1 MQNTNENSIFENK
14 PKTPR
19 KLIVLPW
26 KKTLRICLNNIR
38 RRLGRS
44 FLTFLCIM
52 IVVAFFMS
60 SLAYQNMIAQLSQSP
75 DVYTKAVMEKAGIYT
90 HDPVALQKQND
101 QRTWLLILSS
111 VLCLVGIT
119 NTMLMSVTERIREIG
134 TLKCLG
140 ALDSFIVRLFL
151 VESVFIGILGSLAG
165 TIAGYLLFV
174 IQILA
179 ALDYS
184 IMSFNSFLNA
194 LTSSAP
200 LSIAMGTLLTVI
212 AAVYPTFV
220 AARMKP
226 VEAMRVE
233 V

>member
-1 MQNTNENSIFENK
+1 MQNDNEHSIFDHK
-14 PKTPR
+14 PKTPK

-26 KKTLRICLNNIR
+26 GKTFRICLNNIR
-38 RRLGRS
+38 NRFGRS
-44 FLTFLCIM
+44 FLTFLCIV

-60 SLAYQNMIAQLSQSP
+60 SLSYQTMIARLVQSK
-75 DVYTKAVMEKAGIYT
+75 DIYTKAVLEKAGVYS
-90 HDPVALQKQND
+90 HDPIAFQKQSD
-101 QRTWLLILSS
+101 QKTWLLILSA
-111 VLCLVGIT
+111 VLCFVGIT

-151 VESVFIGILGSLAG
+151 VESIFIGILGSLAG
-165 TIAGYLLFV
+165 TVSGFILFI

-179 ALDYS
+179 SLDSSILSISSFGDALV
-184 IMSFNSFLNA
+184 
-194 LTSSAP
+194 SSAP
-200 LSIAMGTLLTVI
+200 LSIAMGTILTVI

>member
-1 MQNTNENSIFENK
+1 MQNINEHGIFEHK

-26 KKTLRICLNNIR
+26 KKTLRMSLNNIR
-38 RRLGRS
+38 HRLGRS

-60 SLAYQNMIAQLSQSP
+60 SLTYQNMIAQLSQST
-75 DVYTKAVMEKAGIYT
+75 DVYTKAVLERAGIYT
-90 HDPVALQKQND
+90 HDPVASKKQND
-101 QRTWLLILSS
+101 QRTWLLILSA

-151 VESVFIGILGSLAG
+151 VESLFIGIMGSLAG
-165 TIAGYLLFV
+165 TIVGFLLFV

-179 ALDYS
+179 ALESS
-184 IMSFNSFLNA
+184 ILSPSSFIDA
-194 LTSSAP
+194 MTSSAP
-200 LSIAMGTLLTVI
+200 LSIAIGTILTVI